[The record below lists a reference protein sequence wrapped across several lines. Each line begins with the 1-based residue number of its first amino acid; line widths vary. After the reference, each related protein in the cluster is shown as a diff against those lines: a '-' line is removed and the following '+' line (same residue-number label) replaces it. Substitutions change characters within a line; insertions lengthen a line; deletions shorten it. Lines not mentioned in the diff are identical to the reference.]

1 MNNKKIFIII
11 VIIAIIAIIAG
22 SYYTGAISTTQQSS
36 ESGTVTVLAGAGF
49 SKVGND
55 LVTEFNKKY
64 PNIKVNMKYG
74 GSGELFSTLETQ
86 KSGDI
91 FLP

>member
-22 SYYTGAISTTQQSS
+22 SYYSGAISTEQSS

-74 GSGELFSTLETQ
+74 GGGEVLSTLETQ

-91 FLP
+91 VW